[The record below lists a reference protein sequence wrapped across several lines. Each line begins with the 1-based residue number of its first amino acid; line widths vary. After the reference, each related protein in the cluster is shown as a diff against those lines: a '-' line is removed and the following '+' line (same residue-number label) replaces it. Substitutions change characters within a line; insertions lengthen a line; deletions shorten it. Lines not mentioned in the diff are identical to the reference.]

1 LLVIRVLTNVSS
13 VQVIFGLSLQP
24 AIVVLAREHK
34 PAVQQF
40 FELTRTFFKGVL
52 MSLEKIPQLICPAG
66 SLPALK
72 AAIDNGADAV
82 YLGYKNDTNARNF
95 AGLNFDEKAMREGIR
110 YAQSRGRRVLLAIN
124 TFAQPG
130 RDADWQRA
138 VDGAAEL
145 GVDAVILA
153 DVGLLDYAARRYPDL
168 RLHLS
173 VQGSATSYEAV
184 NFAQREFGVRRAVLP
199 RVLTLAQVENVIRNT
214 TVEIEVFGFG
224 SLCVMN
230 EGRCWL
236 SSYATGESPNTV
248 GACSPAKYV
257 KWEKT
262 PGQMTTRLNGILID
276 RFDDNESAGYPTL
289 CKGRFEVNGETYYAL
304 EEPTSLN
311 VLEILPEIAR
321 IGVAAIKVEG
331 RQRSPTYVAQ
341 VTKNMRAALDALA
354 REGEQYRVK
363 PAWQS
368 KLSKVAEGSQA
379 TLGAYNRPWR

>member
-1 LLVIRVLTNVSS
+1 
-13 VQVIFGLSLQP
+13 
-24 AIVVLAREHK
+24 
-34 PAVQQF
+34 
-40 FELTRTFFKGVL
+40 
-52 MSLEKIPQLICPAG
+52 MSRLHVPELICPAG

-72 AAIDNGADAV
+72 AAVDHGADAV
-82 YLGYKNDTNARNF
+82 YLGYRDDTNARNF
-95 AGLNFDEKAMREGIR
+95 AGLNFDRKAMLDGIA
-110 YAQSRGRRVLLAIN
+110 YAQSRQRKVLMAIN

-130 RDADWQRA
+130 RVADWQRA
-138 VDGAAEL
+138 VDGAADL

-153 DVGLLDYAARRYPDL
+153 DVGLLDYASRRHPEL

-199 RVLTLAQVENVIRNT
+199 RVLTLAQVETVIRNT
-214 TVEIEVFGFG
+214 PVDIEVFGFG

-257 KWEKT
+257 KWERS
-262 PGQMTTRLNGILID
+262 PGVMSTRLNGILID
-276 RFDDNESAGYPTL
+276 RFGDDEPAGYPTL
-289 CKGRFEVNGETYYAL
+289 CKGRFEVNGDTYYAL

-311 VLEILPEIAR
+311 VLEVLPQIAA

-341 VTKNMRAALDALA
+341 VTRALRAALDELA
-354 REGEQYRVK
+354 RSPGSFSVK
-363 PAWQS
+363 PTWQAELAHVS
-368 KLSKVAEGSQA
+368 EGSQV

>member
-1 LLVIRVLTNVSS
+1 M
-13 VQVIFGLSLQP
+13 
-24 AIVVLAREHK
+24 
-34 PAVQQF
+34 
-40 FELTRTFFKGVL
+40 TR
-52 MSLEKIPQLICPAG
+52 EKIPQLICPAG

-72 AAIDNGADAV
+72 AVVDNGANAV
-82 YLGYKNDTNARNF
+82 YMGYKNDTNARNF
-95 AGLNFDEKAMREGIR
+95 AGLNFDDKSMRDGIR
-110 YAQSRGRRVLLAIN
+110 YAQSHNRQVLLAIN

-130 RDADWQRA
+130 RVADWQRA
-138 VDGAAEL
+138 VDGASEL

-153 DVGLLDYAARRYPDL
+153 DVGLLSYAARYHPDL

-173 VQGSATSYEAV
+173 VQGSATNYEAV

-199 RVLTLAQVENVIRNT
+199 RVLTLAQVENVIKNT

-262 PGQMTTRLNGILID
+262 PGRMSTRLNGILID
-276 RFDDNESAGYPTL
+276 SFADNEPAGYPTL

-321 IGVAAIKVEG
+321 IGVSAIKVEG
-331 RQRSPTYVAQ
+331 RQRSPAYVAQ
-341 VTKNMRAALDALA
+341 VTKTMRAALDALA
-354 REGEQYRVK
+354 IDGQHYQVK
-363 PAWQS
+363 QSWQS
-368 KLSKVAEGSQA
+368 DLSKVSEGSQA
-379 TLGAYNRPWR
+379 TLGAYSRPWR